1 MYDLVIVGG
10 GPAALA
16 AATYATGKQLA
27 IRVVADRLGG
37 KSGWRQR
44 LIGQLD
50 DEYLAGDEA
59 VQLFARKIAGA
70 GLVIG
75 GRASDVQHDGATF
88 VVQTEHGDLACTTVL
103 LATGA
108 SPTELDVPGAKEF
121 LGQGVG
127 YSVTTHAHLVAQRSV
142 AVVGDTLR
150 ALRGAAELAK
160 TASTVYLLLSDPT
173 LLADPLATSLATKSN
188 VEILSGARVR
198 EVAGGS
204 SVEEVVVEH
213 EGQTRRLAV
222 DAAFVELHLHANSGP
237 VRRLLDLAPGQFIPI
252 NDKNATA
259 VAGLFAAGDVTT
271 SFGEQTLIALGE
283 GNKAALSAYDYVLSR
298 G

>member
-10 GPAALA
+10 GPAGLA

-37 KSGWRQR
+37 KAGWRQR

-59 VQLFARKIAGA
+59 VQLFARKIDSA

-103 LATGA
+103 IATGA

-142 AVVGDTLR
+142 AVLGDTLR

-173 LLADPLATSLATKSN
+173 LLADPLARSLATRSN

-198 EVAGGS
+198 EVTGGS
-204 SVEEVVVEH
+204 SVEELIVEH

-222 DAAFVELHLHANSGP
+222 DAAFLELHLHANSGP
-237 VRRLLDLAPGQFIPI
+237 VRRLRPR
-252 NDKNATA
+252 
-259 VAGLFAAGDVTT
+259 
-271 SFGEQTLIALGE
+271 
-283 GNKAALSAYDYVLSR
+283 SR
-298 G
+298 PVHRRQRAECNRDPRPVRRG